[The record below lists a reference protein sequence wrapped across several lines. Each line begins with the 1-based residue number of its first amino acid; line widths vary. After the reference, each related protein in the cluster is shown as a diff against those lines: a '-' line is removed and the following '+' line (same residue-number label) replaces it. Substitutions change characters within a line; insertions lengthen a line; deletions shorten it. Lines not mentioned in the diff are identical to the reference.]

1 MPGGSMNNNDESD
14 KKTPALLS
22 QEGEYIQA
30 SNETSGGGN
39 DYERGLRDG
48 ISIGVNVGYDV
59 AVERFK
65 EIIPELVERA
75 VMELPDIKKAL
86 SEGLRHGSPSCGKAL
101 VERYRYKKRT
111 KHLN

>member
-1 MPGGSMNNNDESD
+1 MHNNDESD

-30 SNETSGGGN
+30 SVETGGEDD
-39 DYERGLRDG
+39 DYERGFRDG

-65 EIIPELVERA
+65 DIIPELIERA
-75 VMELPDIKKAL
+75 IMELPDIKKAL
-86 SEGLRHGSPSCGKAL
+86 SEGLRHGSPNCGKAL
-101 VERYRYKKRT
+101 VEHYRYKKRT
-111 KHLN
+111 KYLN